1 PVTGAAGRPMTV
13 VNTVRNQGPAPAGV
27 FRITF
32 YMSATDPT
40 PGAGTAV
47 GFRDLTTLATGAS
60 SPASTVVTIP
70 ATLTPGPYYVS
81 AVADSGGLQVELDEG
96 NNGLTAS
103 RQITVTPYQPDLV
116 MTAVTIPARGAVG
129 RPLTVTNTVRNQ
141 GPAPAGAFRITF
153 YISAT
158 DPTPGAGVAVGL
170 RDVPALGPAVSSPAV
185 TVVTI
190 PATLTPGIY
199 YFSAVA
205 DSAGTQVELDETNN
219 GFTASSQVK
228 VTLYEPDLVMS
239 ALRAPASGAIGR
251 PFTLTHTVTN
261 QGPAPA
267 GPFWI
272 TFYMSATDPT
282 PGAGMPVWVYVVTGL
297 GAGANLTASTA
308 ITVPEMLA
316 PGSYFVSAIADAGGP
331 STELDESN
339 NGLTTSSGVT
349 VNLYQPDLATP
360 ELSETNNGLTAST
373 AMNVTLYQP
382 DLVVSTL
389 TAPAAGMTGRPITVA
404 SSVRNQGPA
413 PTVAFRITFYM
424 SSTDPTPGAG
434 TAIGFRD
441 VAALAAGA
449 VSMAST
455 VLTIPATLAPTS
467 YYLSSVADS
476 GGVVTE

>member
-1 PVTGAAGRPMTV
+1 MSATDATPGAGTPVGSRDLTALAAGATSTVATSLTVPATLTPGAYFLSAIADSNGAVVELDETNNGLTASTALGVTLYEPDLVVMAVTVPANGATSRPLTIT
-13 VNTVRNQGPAPAGV
+13 NTVRNQGPAPAGV

-170 RDVPALGPAVSSPAV
+170 REVPALGPAVSSPAV

-205 DSAGTQVELDETNN
+205 DSAGTQIELDETNN

-239 ALRAPASGAIGR
+239 ALRAPSSGAVGR

-316 PGSYFVSAIADAGGP
+316 PGSYFVSAIA
-331 STELDESN
+331 
-339 NGLTTSSGVT
+339 
-349 VNLYQPDLATP
+349 
-360 ELSETNNGLTAST
+360 
-373 AMNVTLYQP
+373 
-382 DLVVSTL
+382 
-389 TAPAAGMTGRPITVA
+389 
-404 SSVRNQGPA
+404 
-413 PTVAFRITFYM
+413 
-424 SSTDPTPGAG
+424 
-434 TAIGFRD
+434 
-441 VAALAAGA
+441 
-449 VSMAST
+449 
-455 VLTIPATLAPTS
+455 
-467 YYLSSVADS
+467 
-476 GGVVTE
+476 